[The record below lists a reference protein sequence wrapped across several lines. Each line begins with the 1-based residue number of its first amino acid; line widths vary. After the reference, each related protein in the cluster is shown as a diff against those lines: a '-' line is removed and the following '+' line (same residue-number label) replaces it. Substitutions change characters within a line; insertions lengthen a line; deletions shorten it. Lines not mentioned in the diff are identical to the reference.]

1 MQVYANP
8 ASCNSFYKCEN
19 GTATGEECENGL
31 LFDPLLALTDAV
43 HNYCVYTWR
52 AECGARP
59 ADRRPEPSPG
69 AEPVTEWWR
78 CRMVAPPSSSSSS
91 SMVGVHLRPPRL
103 RVPVRAVPAGRRLP
117 DLLYQVRYGHSLT
130 GAYTAL
136 QSCQNT
142 VWCQTLRKRKTLTFF
157 STKKGL

>member
-78 CRMVAPPSSSSSS
+78 CRMVAEWWSAGWWLSAPP
-91 SMVGVHLRPPRL
+91 PPLCFRM
-103 RVPVRAVPAGRRLP
+103 GGSK
-117 DLLYQVRYGHSLT
+117 DIFIYNDFELLLDNFGPN
-130 GAYTAL
+130 GPE
-136 QSCQNT
+136 
-142 VWCQTLRKRKTLTFF
+142 
-157 STKKGL
+157 

>member
-78 CRMVAPPSSSSSS
+78 CRMVAPPFSSSSS
-91 SMVGVHLRPPRL
+91 SMVSECTLDPPGCEFQFGLFPR
-103 RVPVRAVPAGRRLP
+103 G
-117 DLLYQVRYGHSLT
+117 G
-130 GAYTAL
+130 G
-136 QSCQNT
+136 
-142 VWCQTLRKRKTLTFF
+142 CQTSYTKCDMGTPSQVPTLHYKVVKIL
-157 STKKGL
+157 SGARL